1 MQTFFELVT
10 QSYVCVG
17 GYEEHDY
24 HFVCSPF
31 FDFPAFR
38 LVNAKSMFLV
48 DQWKKISHSN
58 LVSLREVFTTKSFG
72 DNCESCFFSSSKV
85 LAFLG

>member
-1 MQTFFELVT
+1 MNRT
-10 QSYVCVG
+10 QQFINYFKGLLSSYKWNKLTTWWKDLTWNDLTEYLC
-17 GYEEHDY
+17 
-24 HFVCSPF
+24 HFLFS
-31 FDFPAFR
+31 AFR

-72 DNCESCFFSSSKV
+72 DNCKS
-85 LAFLG
+85 